1 MCSLRKIPKQQQ
13 LLNVMTHVMNVMA
26 HDCFWSGMDG
36 SQSCWSQVD
45 AQMEALDEKTGFRQA
60 IRIPS
65 QISQSAPAD
74 LTGHRVGICG
84 VDLLLR
90 GRTRQDDG

>member
-1 MCSLRKIPKQQQ
+1 
-13 LLNVMTHVMNVMA
+13 
-26 HDCFWSGMDG
+26 
-36 SQSCWSQVD
+36 
-45 AQMEALDEKTGFRQA
+45 MEALDEKTGFRLA

-74 LTGHRVGICG
+74 FTDQRVGICG